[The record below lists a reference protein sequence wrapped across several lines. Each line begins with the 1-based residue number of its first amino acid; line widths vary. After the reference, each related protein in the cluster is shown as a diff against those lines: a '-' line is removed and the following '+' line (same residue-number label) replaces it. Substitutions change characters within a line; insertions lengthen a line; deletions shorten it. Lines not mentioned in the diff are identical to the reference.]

1 MFSSLVPFHS
11 SSTLQDKKVLPPDVG
26 TSLLHIGTSRLVWHV
41 EDAQCN
47 FRQYHATRV
56 LLPFPKGTNTSTGRT
71 CTSRNTS
78 HYPTFAPASRNQ
90 RALLFYPPLLRNQF
104 GFSLLKISQLRQ
116 TPHLSLVNVS
126 VMLSCC
132 SPARLVWNWNW
143 KPSAQRLS
151 LRSRTYFQAHVSNLR
166 RLDNGGET

>member
-1 MFSSLVPFHS
+1 ML
-11 SSTLQDKKVLPPDVG
+11 
-26 TSLLHIGTSRLVWHV
+26 
-41 EDAQCN
+41 E
-47 FRQYHATRV
+47 
-56 LLPFPKGTNTSTGRT
+56 LPFSILGRRGRFGTLRMLNATSDSITQHEFYYLFRRGRT
-71 CTSRNTS
+71 RR
-78 HYPTFAPASRNQ
+78 PVAPAPAGTPAINLHLHQ
-90 RALLFYPPLLRNQF
+90 PVAIKEPFFFTPLFF
-104 GFSLLKISQLRQ
+104 VISSGFSLLKISQLRQ